1 MRSDRRRRFPTRQ
14 TLPSVPSASGN
25 AVGTLAGGDGVRDP
39 QGLQHASGWTTI
51 CSGCAASV
59 GATEVIGVLD
69 RLGPPKRWHADEE
82 RPIWAAGA
90 RSRPLASEDWRLAY
104 LAFGLFLASVAFLPI
119 GGFFLL
125 LPAMIVSRGYVE
137 LARDRREP
145 LGFVRRDVASRPCPE
160 TGGSSRCW
168 TSR

>member
-1 MRSDRRRRFPTRQ
+1 MYATLRACSTRAAGQ
-14 TLPSVPSASGN
+14 LSA
-25 AVGTLAGGDGVRDP
+25 ADAQRP
-39 QGLQHASGWTTI
+39 I
-51 CSGCAASV
+51 

-69 RLGPPKRWHADEE
+69 RLGPPKRWLADEE

-104 LAFGLFLASVAFLPI
+104 LAFGLFRASVAFLPI

-125 LPAMIVSRGYVE
+125 LLAMIVSRAYVE
-137 LARDRREP
+137 FARDHREP
-145 LGFVRRDVASRPCPE
+145 LGFVRRDVASRPSCPE
-160 TGGSSRCW
+160 TRGSSRCW